1 MLTDEAEL
9 KKREL
14 SWRDGSTIQHIK
26 EILKS
31 NTYLKYKKKFKKKI
45 WTKVFINL
53 RLK

>member
-26 EILKS
+26 KFIKTYSNVKGTERNLKQ
-31 NTYLKYKKKFKKKI
+31 K
-45 WTKVFINL
+45 
-53 RLK
+53 